1 MFDISGKVAVVTGST
16 KGIGLAIAWQY
27 ARSGAKVV
35 ISSRKSDACEAV
47 AKEINDAGHEA
58 IAIPCHIGERAQLE
72 NLVEKTMDHWGRID
86 VLVCNAASNPVYGP
100 ISELPESA
108 WDKVMDNNVKS
119 NYVLA
124 NNIVCPIME
133 KQGGGV
139 VIMVSSIA
147 ALRASET
154 LSFYAISKAAEA
166 ALAKNLAL
174 HWGPKGIRVNA
185 IAPGL
190 IKTDFAR
197 ALWEDPERLERI
209 ENKTPLRRIGEPDD
223 IAGVAHFLAADA
235 SAYVTGQLIVADGG
249 ETIY

>member
-16 KGIGLAIAWQY
+16 KGIGLAIARQY
-27 ARSGAKVV
+27 AKAGAKVV
-35 ISSRKSDACEAV
+35 VSSRKQDACDAV
-47 AKEINDAGHEA
+47 VKELTDAGHDA
-58 IAIPCHIGERAQLE
+58 VAIPCHIGERAQLE
-72 NLVEKTMDHWGRID
+72 NLVEKTMDHYGRLDI
-86 VLVCNAASNPVYGP
+86 LVCNAASNPVYGP

-139 VIMVSSIA
+139 IIMVSSIA
-147 ALRASET
+147 ALRASDT
-154 LSFYAISKAAEA
+154 LSFYSISKAAEA
-166 ALAKNLAL
+166 HLAKNLAL
-174 HWGPKGIRVNA
+174 HWGPKGVRINA

-209 ENKTPLRRIGEPDD
+209 ENKTPLRRIGEPED
-223 IAGVAHFLAADA
+223 IAGVAHFLASDA
-235 SAYVTGQLIVADGG
+235 SAYITGQLLVADGG
-249 ETIY
+249 ETIC